1 MSCAYQAVVN
11 LAAVG
16 LEMWVPAWNLP
27 RAENSLSH
35 LRFLP
40 LFFQSLARAP
50 DQGWWGCAP
59 LGYLPLAPETAP
71 GMRSPYLPRHG
82 ASSSGGGSNSPRLG
96 SGAGSIRPQLRP
108 PPGRTRQQRLW
119 DSSALV
125 APALRAAPG
134 GTAAGRKG
142 GAAPRVRTPGGK
154 RRQAGAVLR
163 SEQAVLPGSL
173 LGRSP
178 RAAGSGGRF
187 LNGVQGARGALLLL
201 LLFFLTPPSSH
212 PCAPATW
219 ETLAK
224 LAQLWLRDG
233 PLGGSKGGEGGAE
246 VGWAALAPAPG
257 ELRSAGPFRGSLFPV
272 LRLSPPLPWDSLNDA
287 GIPTRS
293 QRGWE
298 ELPSWVGGGGGLEFL
313 VASPCQSPSSP
324 SGLPSY

>member
-16 LEMWVPAWNLP
+16 LEMWLPAWNLP

-59 LGYLPLAPETAP
+59 LGYLPLAPATAP

-82 ASSSGGGSNSPRLG
+82 ASSSGGGSNPPRLG

-173 LGRSP
+173 LQSASGRQRRQIPEPRPRRPGSP
-178 RAAGSGGRF
+178 PPPPP
-187 LNGVQGARGALLLL
+187 LLPHPTQL
-201 LLFFLTPPSSH
+201 PP
-212 PCAPATW
+212 
-219 ETLAK
+219 
-224 LAQLWLRDG
+224 LR
-233 PLGGSKGGEGGAE
+233 PSNLGNVGE
-246 VGWAALAPAPG
+246 VGAALAARRASG
-257 ELRSAGPFRGSLFPV
+257 WKQGRRGRS
-272 LRLSPPLPWDSLNDA
+272 
-287 GIPTRS
+287 
-293 QRGWE
+293 
-298 ELPSWVGGGGGLEFL
+298 
-313 VASPCQSPSSP
+313 
-324 SGLPSY
+324 

>member
-1 MSCAYQAVVN
+1 M
-11 LAAVG
+11 
-16 LEMWVPAWNLP
+16 PAWNLP

-59 LGYLPLAPETAP
+59 LGLPPPSP
-71 GMRSPYLPRHG
+71 GDSSRGCGRPTYPATEPPPAG
-82 ASSSGGGSNSPRLG
+82 ADPNSPRLG

-134 GTAAGRKG
+134 GTAAGRKE
-142 GAAPRVRTPGGK
+142 ARPRGFRTPGGK

-163 SEQAVLPGSL
+163 GEQAVLPGSL
-173 LGRSP
+173 LAVRERPAAAADSERRP
-178 RAAGSGGRF
+178 RRPGSLLPPPPLLPHPTQLPPLRPSNLGNVGEVGAA
-187 LNGVQGARGALLLL
+187 LAARRA
-201 LLFFLTPPSSH
+201 S
-212 PCAPATW
+212 
-219 ETLAK
+219 
-224 LAQLWLRDG
+224 
-233 PLGGSKGGEGGAE
+233 GGSKGGEEELRWGGR
-246 VGWAALAPAPG
+246 LAPAPG

-298 ELPSWVGGGGGLEFL
+298 ELPSWVGGGGGPG
-313 VASPCQSPSSP
+313 VPR
-324 SGLPSY
+324 GLTLPEPLKPFRPPSY